1 MSGSVFRFLT
11 AGESHGPALTG
22 IVDGVPAG
30 LELSEE
36 SVNLDL
42 RRRQGG
48 YGRSGRQVIEKDSIQ
63 FLGGVARGKTT
74 GGPIALRIDNRDWKN
89 WENKVVPV
97 MKIPRPGHAD
107 LAGAVKYGHDDL
119 RLVLERASARET
131 AMRVAVGAIARRL
144 LDEFGILVAS
154 QVIAIGEVE
163 AEPGDLSD
171 PTVRERVESSEVR
184 VSDKSAE
191 QDFIQCID
199 NARRS
204 RDTVG
209 GICSIEAFDVPVGL
223 GSHVQ
228 WDRKLDGRLAQAVMS
243 IQAIKAVEIGNGFE
257 GARTPGSRLHD
268 AIFPD
273 EEDKTHIDPA
283 RLRRVTNNAGGLEGG
298 ITNGQ
303 PVVVRLAMKP
313 ISTLL
318 KGIESVDLS
327 SGEAT
332 TAKYER
338 SDICAVPAAGVV
350 GEAMIAIVL
359 ADAFLEKFG
368 GDSMAE
374 IQGRYEAEVLS

>member
-30 LELSEE
+30 LELSED

-63 FLGGVARGKTT
+63 FLGGVAHGKTT

-144 LDEFGILVAS
+144 LDEFGIVIAS

-163 AEPGDLSD
+163 A
-171 PTVRERVESSEVR
+171 
-184 VSDKSAE
+184 
-191 QDFIQCID
+191 
-199 NARRS
+199 
-204 RDTVG
+204 
-209 GICSIEAFDVPVGL
+209 VP
-223 GSHVQ
+223 
-228 WDRKLDGRLAQAVMS
+228 
-243 IQAIKAVEIGNGFE
+243 
-257 GARTPGSRLHD
+257 
-268 AIFPD
+268 AIFRTRRF
-273 EEDKTHIDPA
+273 ESG
-283 RLRRVTNNAGGLEGG
+283 LRP
-298 ITNGQ
+298 Q
-303 PVVVRLAMKP
+303 
-313 ISTLL
+313 
-318 KGIESVDLS
+318 
-327 SGEAT
+327 
-332 TAKYER
+332 
-338 SDICAVPAAGVV
+338 
-350 GEAMIAIVL
+350 
-359 ADAFLEKFG
+359 KF
-368 GDSMAE
+368 E
-374 IQGRYEAEVLS
+374 

>member
-1 MSGSVFRFLT
+1 MSHSVLRFLT

-22 IVDGVPAG
+22 ILDGMPAG
-30 LELSEE
+30 LDLSEDY
-36 SVNLDL
+36 VNVDL

-48 YGRSGRQVIEKDSIQ
+48 YGRSGRQVIEKDAVQ
-63 FLGGVARGKTT
+63 FLGGVAHGKTT

-89 WENKVVPV
+89 WEHKVVPV

-131 AMRVAVGAIARRL
+131 ATRVAVGAIARRL
-144 LDEFGILVAS
+144 LDEFGIVIAS
-154 QVIAIGEVE
+154 QVISIGDVE
-163 AEPGDLSD
+163 ALQADLSD
-171 PTVRERVESSEVR
+171 SVVRERVEQSEVR
-184 VSDKSAE
+184 VWDGTTEKA
-191 QDFIQCID
+191 CID
-199 NARRS
+199 RIDTARRA

-209 GICSIEAFDVPVGL
+209 GVCSIEAFNVPVGL

-243 IQAIKAVEIGNGFE
+243 IQAIKGVEIGNGFE
-257 GARTPGSRLHD
+257 GAKMPGSLLHD

-273 EEDKTHIDPA
+273 DHSAGNPA
-283 RLRRVTNNAGGLEGG
+283 RLRRITNNAGGTEGG

-303 PVVVRLAMKP
+303 PVVVRMAMKP

-318 KGIESVDLS
+318 KGIESVDLD

-338 SDICAVPAAGVV
+338 SDICAVPAAAVV
-350 GEAMIAIVL
+350 GEAMVAYVL

-368 GDSMAE
+368 GDSLGE
-374 IQGRYEAEVLS
+374 IRKRYESEVSP